1 MHACM
6 QLLKPEVD
14 GRCKNTV
21 NQAAGHAGSSYQ
33 SNPAIHLESTI
44 IIDQRA
50 GLGARPWLALCP
62 IIGGARRA
70 AMAGWNSEA
79 VERERERW
87 AMGARRTTMR
97 TRASG
102 GTTCQRRERRVGL
115 IFFSAQVCVRGG
127 LTGVVEAASVSSLSL
142 CSRFFFL
149 LFSGASGNLSL
160 DSSPLDGTNRPRALG
175 PERESIHACACTYI
189 RRIYIHSS
197 VAILTCLL
205 ARYRIQ
211 ALIE

>member
-1 MHACM
+1 MDRVQTLQYFSIPTTKCDPIISSSKIMFTHTAGSERKVRWAAGLHASM

-97 TRASG
+97 TRA
-102 GTTCQRRERRVGL
+102 RARPAARHVREE
-115 IFFSAQVCVRGG
+115 RGG
-127 LTGVVEAASVSSLSL
+127 L
-142 CSRFFFL
+142 
-149 LFSGASGNLSL
+149 
-160 DSSPLDGTNRPRALG
+160 D
-175 PERESIHACACTYI
+175 
-189 RRIYIHSS
+189 
-197 VAILTCLL
+197 
-205 ARYRIQ
+205 
-211 ALIE
+211 